1 MIVLLLRDLETVD
14 PAAGAHARLSYKPL
28 AHLAATMDSELKH
41 VAVACFKQERR
52 RTLTARPRREL
63 PLVAAV
69 LERHGL
75 RDVHRNRVGPAG
87 PRGTDSI
94 GTDTIRA

>member
-1 MIVLLLRDLETVD
+1 M
-14 PAAGAHARLSYKPL
+14 KMMM
-28 AHLAATMDSELKH
+28 AATMDSELKH

-75 RDVHRNRVGPAG
+75 RDVHRNDVGRCTG
-87 PRGTDSI
+87 TRGTETI